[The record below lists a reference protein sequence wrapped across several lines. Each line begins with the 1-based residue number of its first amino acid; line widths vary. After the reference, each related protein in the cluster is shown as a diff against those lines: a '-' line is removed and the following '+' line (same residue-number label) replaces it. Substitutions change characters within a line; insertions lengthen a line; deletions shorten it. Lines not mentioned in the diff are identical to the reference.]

1 MLCIIPSVD
10 RRVSRAGVAR
20 RTHEHRY
27 RTQVGRRGPRTLV
40 FAGNGERFACTRK
53 AREGDFKKPEHAPAE
68 GSRVC
73 KVCDRATP
81 PRATQT
87 SHNHTLVIRLRRKK
101 PLRLSHTHSL
111 RRHHTKHNHTPYAH
125 ANSQT
130 ASQPSCPVPP
140 PPIVSLSHAHWSALA
155 RPHGSAGNFVRE
167 RITMQQSK
175 RRQRTLAASTSSAA
189 QPHQSAARSFS
200 GEVGRML
207 VME

>member
-53 AREGDFKKPEHAPAE
+53 SARGGFIKPEHAPAE

-101 PLRLSHTHSL
+101 PLRLSHTHTLSVDITQSTTT
-111 RRHHTKHNHTPYAH
+111 RHTHTP
-125 ANSQT
+125 T
-130 ASQPSCPVPP
+130 AKPRASHPALP

>member
-53 AREGDFKKPEHAPAE
+53 SARGGFIKPEHAPAE

-111 RRHHTKHNHTPYAH
+111 RRTSHKAQPH
-125 ANSQT
+125 AIRTRQ
-130 ASQPSCPVPP
+130 QPNREPAILPCP